1 MIARHRGEHHT
12 HGLWHPRRDTN
23 PKPPP
28 TCTDCTELARPAAAT
43 AATQPIADAH
53 ADTAAARLTH
63 RQRTHI
69 RLLLLL
75 AAGIAGYLA
84 HQTFTRPSTT
94 TSPLPATPSAW
105 LATYQATPAKNPR
118 GACRTLLIPQLAAA
132 YARAADHSCT
142 HQLKHT
148 SRTQL
153 HIRHI
158 LRDGDTAVLELR
170 QTHGHF
176 DWTVILNRTGQGWR
190 AVDIIPTRPLP

>member
-23 PKPPP
+23 PKPLP
-28 TCTDCTELARPAAAT
+28 TCTELARPAVAT

-53 ADTAAARLTH
+53 VDTAAARPTH

-84 HQTFTRPSTT
+84 HQTFTHPSTT

-105 LATYQATPAKNPR
+105 LATYQATPANHPP
-118 GACRTLLIPQLAAA
+118 GACRTLLTPQLAAA
-132 YARAADHSCT
+132 YPRAAHDSCT
-142 HQLKHT
+142 HQHANT
-148 SRTQL
+148 STTQL

-158 LRDGDTAVLELR
+158 LQDGDTAVLELH

-176 DWTVILNRTGQGWR
+176 DWTVILNRTSQGWR

>member
-28 TCTDCTELARPAAAT
+28 TSTDCTELARPAAAT

-53 ADTAAARLTH
+53 DDTAAARPTY
-63 RQRTHI
+63 RRRTHT

-75 AAGIAGYLA
+75 GAGIAGYLA
-84 HQTFTRPSTT
+84 HQTFTHPSTT
-94 TSPLPATPSAW
+94 KGPLPATPSAW
-105 LATYQATPAKNPR
+105 LAAYQAAPANHPP
-118 GACRTLLIPQLAAA
+118 GACRTLLTPQLAAA
-132 YARAADHSCT
+132 YARPAHDSCT
-142 HQLKHT
+142 HQLTHT

-158 LRDGDTAVLELR
+158 LQDGDTAVLELH
-170 QTHGHF
+170 QTHGRL
-176 DWTVILNRTGQGWR
+176 DWTVILNRTSQGWR
-190 AVDIIPTRPLP
+190 AVDIIPPRPLP